1 MADLINIL
9 RCTYKGPGEGV
20 GDEVLIVSDLSKV
33 PYSRIMM
40 NGNDI
45 TSEVENAG
53 GWAQVSGSYF
63 TVDFYL
69 TGDTI
74 GVRAF
79 EYLGYECQKLIGVN
93 VPSIVKKLGSYTFA
107 SNGDLRDVVLN
118 EGLQDI
124 GFNEAGEEYTGR
136 TFENIGP
143 ANIIIPST
151 VRHIGQNSFYGFGY
165 GQTILFLSETPPT
178 IDDNG
183 EGTFGQSG
191 AKFLVPRGTVE
202 AYKQALGTDWGY
214 ADSVYEFDPNVTNKS
229 IANAYAGE
237 DAVMKI
243 YLGTNLIY
251 SCATCSQIG
260 LCGGAPNCRPCT
272 CADKGRCGD
281 YPDCHD
287 CTCEEQYEEGTEDYC
302 NCVGGYWDGSECHT
316 DWNCADNWE
325 DMGYTSEYDCNC
337 SRYGD
342 CHSCD
347 EQGECGEYPDCY
359 ACEPEDPCAGMEQ
372 EYEDCING
380 GGVWDAGTCTC
391 QPSDPCVENPCSC
404 DPCLCVEPGTED
416 ECICQGGSWDG
427 ENCNTE

>member
-9 RCTYKGPGEGV
+9 RCTYSGPGEGF
-20 GDEVLIVSDLSKV
+20 GAGAPIVSNLSKV

-45 TSEVENAG
+45 TSEAENNG
-53 GWAQVSGSYF
+53 GWVQVSGSYF
-63 TVDFYL
+63 IVDFYL

-74 GVRAF
+74 GGHAF
-79 EYLGYECQKLIGVN
+79 QNCTTSNSSLIGIN

-107 SNGDLRDVVLN
+107 NNEMTDIVLN

-136 TFENIGP
+136 TFEGISNKP
-143 ANIIIPST
+143 NVTVPST
-151 VRHIGQNSFYGFGY
+151 VRHIGQNSFYDWNSFQY
-165 GQTILFLSETPPT
+165 ILFMSETPPT
-178 IDDNG
+178 IDDDG
-183 EGTFGQSG
+183 QGTLGQG
-191 AKFLVPRGTVE
+191 AAKILVQPGTTN
-202 AYKQALGTDWGY
+202 AYKAAVLGMYWPY
-214 ADSVYEFDPNVTNKS
+214 IKEYDPNVTNKS

-243 YLGTNLIY
+243 YLGTSLIY
-251 SCATCSQIG
+251 SCETCSQIG
-260 LCGGAPNCRPCT
+260 MCGDVPNCRPCT
-272 CADKGRCGD
+272 CADEGRCGD

-287 CTCEEQYEEGTEDYC
+287 CTCEEQYGEGTEDYC
-302 NCVGGYWDGSECHT
+302 NCVGGFWDGSECHT
-316 DWNCADNWE
+316 DWNCTDNWE
-325 DMGYTSEYDCNC
+325 DMGYSSEYDCNC

-347 EQGECGEYPDCY
+347 EYGECGDYPDCY

-380 GGVWDAGTCTC
+380 GGVWDSGACTC
-391 QPSDPCVENPCSC
+391 QPSDPCGG
-404 DPCLCVEPGTED
+404 DPECECVQ
-416 ECICQGGSWDG
+416 QGGTWDG
-427 ENCNTE
+427 ENCNFEE